1 MNVTLLSSC
10 GLLIE
15 QDGQALLIDA
25 LNKQF
30 RCYYGLPPG
39 TFSRMLAG
47 EPPCRSVMK
56 CRASSGRFTRLP
68 PFTGSITM
76 TGLPCLAHTSQHCRP

>member
-15 QDGQALLIDA
+15 QDGQSLLIDA

-30 RCYYGLPPG
+30 RCYYGLPPE

-47 EPPCRSVMK
+47 EPPSSCSRSTT
-56 CRASSGRFTRLP
+56 RWTSSMSPRNP
-68 PFTGSITM
+68 
-76 TGLPCLAHTSQHCRP
+76 